1 MHRGNNRG
9 RTALHFAAESNQE
22 AIVELLL
29 QHHANPRTTSDGGWT
44 ALHNVADRGHTGI
57 VSKLLDAGADV
68 NAQLDG
74 GMTALHYAA
83 LNGYTDIVK
92 LLLTREDTELSLKD
106 SSDRTPMLCAAERG
120 HEEIVNLLAPANNGD
135 RLPKNAKESSQS
147 FKATIVDFGINE
159 NPRLQR
165 RISSSMFDLLY
176 GWDKD
181 SDKPKVPSQ
190 IKNIKVKPSFR
201 WIHIPANNL
210 AWIDAMLTKAF
221 VESGHREVEDFKA
234 LEKCFNQEHRGPTV
248 HASFMRTYAHRIP
261 PMTNA
266 RNPVEAYPETIQEET
281 ITAGASTPAI
291 QVSPAT
297 PLKGSLATLPDKENT
312 PKSDKKKSKGDRFEK
327 KQAKKTGSQSP
338 NPKANISKP
347 GKQTD
352 KTGTHIL
359 KPSSKFTQNGKIV
372 LFVSEQFI

>member
-1 MHRGNNRG
+1 
-9 RTALHFAAESNQE
+9 
-22 AIVELLL
+22 
-29 QHHANPRTTSDGGWT
+29 
-44 ALHNVADRGHTGI
+44 LHNGADRGHVGI

-83 LNGYTDIVK
+83 HNGHTEIVK
-92 LLLTREDTELSLKD
+92 LLLKKDDAELSLKD

-120 HEEIVNLLAPANNGD
+120 HDEIVSLLAPEKNGH
-135 RLPKNAKESSQS
+135 RLLHNAKESSQS

-159 NPRLQR
+159 NPRIQR
-165 RISSSMFDLLY
+165 RISSSMYDLLY

-181 SDKPKVPSQ
+181 TDKAKVPTQ

-201 WIHIPANNL
+201 WVHIPANNL
-210 AWIDAMLTKAF
+210 AWVDAMLTKVF

-266 RNPVEAYPETIQEET
+266 RNPMEPPPETIQEET
-281 ITAGASTPAI
+281 ITAAASTPAI

-312 PKSDKKKSKGDRFEK
+312 PKSDKRKGKADRFEK
-327 KQAKKTGSQSP
+327 KQAKKTGNQGP
-338 NPKANISKP
+338 NPKANISKQ
-347 GKQTD
+347 GKQSD
-352 KTGTHIL
+352 KSGIHSL
-359 KPSSKFTQNGKIV
+359 KPSKFTQNGKIV
-372 LFVSEQFI
+372 LFVSKQQLTKRP